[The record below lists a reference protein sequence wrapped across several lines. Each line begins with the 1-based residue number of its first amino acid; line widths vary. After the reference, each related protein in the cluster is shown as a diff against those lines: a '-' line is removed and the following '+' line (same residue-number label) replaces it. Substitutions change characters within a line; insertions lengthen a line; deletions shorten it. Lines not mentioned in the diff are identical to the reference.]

1 MTRLAALLCLLL
13 GLAAAQPLLGPLAA
27 PAMAQPVPEPLRK
40 SLRADNPVVARV
52 DGAEIRWN
60 DVILSA
66 RDLPPDY
73 QARVQEFFPIL
84 LGRMI
89 DLQLIANQARAEGVN
104 ARPDFQER
112 LRQLENQLLQEF
124 YLADVVNGAVSEAE
138 VQKRV
143 EVMTAGNE
151 REEVRL
157 SIIVT
162 PSEEAARAALRR
174 LNSGGDFSTVAREAS
189 IDPSAVG
196 GGDLGF
202 FARAEIQ
209 PPEVAQE
216 AFDLLPGH
224 YSPVPLRTEVG
235 WIIVKVT
242 ERRMAEPLP
251 KAEVAERIRRELGRL
266 AIDKL
271 LVTLREKAVVDL
283 FPAQ

>member
-1 MTRLAALLCLLL
+1 MTRLVALLCLV
-13 GLAAAQPLLGPLAA
+13 LAFGALTPAA
-27 PAMAQPVPEPLRK
+27 AQPVPEPLRK

-89 DLQLIANQARAEGVN
+89 DLQLIANQARREGVN
-104 ARPDFQER
+104 ARPDFQDR

-124 YLADVVNGAVSEAE
+124 YLADVVNAAVSEEE

-143 EVMTAGNE
+143 EVMTVGDQ

-157 SIIVT
+157 AIIVSPT
-162 PSEEAARAALRR
+162 EEAARAALRR
-174 LNSGGDFSTVAREAS
+174 LNSGGDFAQVARELS
-189 IDPSAVG
+189 NDPSAVA
-196 GGDLGF
+196 GGDLGY

-216 AFDLLPGH
+216 AFELLPGQ
-224 YSPVPLRTEVG
+224 YSPVPLRTEIG
-235 WIIVKVT
+235 WILVKVL

-251 KAEVAERIRRELGRL
+251 KHEVAERIRRELGRL

-271 LVTLREKAVVDL
+271 LVQLREKAVVDL
-283 FPAQ
+283 FPGQ